1 MNVVEVARL
10 AITLG
15 SLELRDLWRDP
26 LHALPSLNAMSLIP
40 TRSVSEG

>member
-40 TRSVSEG
+40 TRCVSEG